1 MEEDIMTYELT
12 DHERRITWN
21 CRRGLKELDVFL
33 SPFMEEHYR
42 GLSDHDKA
50 VFERLLTC
58 EDIDLFHWFLGD
70 ESTPDPEL
78 ERMIGLIRSRVA
90 TCS

>member
-1 MEEDIMTYELT
+1 MTQALT

-42 GLSDHDKA
+42 GLNEHDKA
-50 VFERLLTC
+50 VFERLLAC
-58 EDIDLFHWFLGD
+58 EDIDMFHWFMGD
-70 ESTPDPEL
+70 EPVPDAEL
-78 ERMIGLIRSRVA
+78 GRMIELIRLRVA
-90 TCS
+90 PNP